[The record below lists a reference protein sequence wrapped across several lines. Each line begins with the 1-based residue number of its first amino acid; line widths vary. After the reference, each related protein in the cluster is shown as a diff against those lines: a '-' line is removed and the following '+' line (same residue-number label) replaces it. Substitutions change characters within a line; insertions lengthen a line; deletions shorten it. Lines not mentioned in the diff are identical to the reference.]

1 MKNND
6 SLKSKPLQLLAAL
19 LATFPMLA
27 LGQGIPGAGTM
38 LQQVQPSQPVQPSSA
53 GPAVSAVP
61 ATALKINKDNDASTS
76 SGVAFSVKVL
86 QIQGNTLFDTETL
99 QALVAQAE
107 GQTMP
112 LNQLEAQIASIAAY
126 YSSQGYPLVRVV
138 IPAQTV
144 RDGVVRVQVIEGRYG
159 NISLNNSS
167 QVKDEL
173 LQVAL
178 APLASGNVVSQA
190 ELDQALLLLSDVP
203 GVRVNGVLKPGQA
216 LGASD
221 LVVDTTQ
228 SGPAVAG
235 SVVLD
240 NGGNRFT
247 GRTRIAGTV
256 VAINP
261 LQHGDVL
268 SISALSSGQNM
279 NYGRLAYDVMV
290 DARGTHLGGSLSV
303 LRYSLGQSLEVLNA
317 HGNAE
322 VASLWLKH
330 PFVRSLDVNLYGKIQ
345 FDRLLVRDRI
355 DVRATR
361 TDRHINNLTGTLEG
375 DLRDKFLAGAIT
387 SWNLGGTVGRVGFD
401 DDTARALDDQSA
413 RSTGQYTRWNANFA
427 RLQGLTMKDAL
438 YVGVGGQWASHN
450 LDASQKVSIGGPYT
464 VRAYEVGAVSGDN
477 VYSGTIE
484 LRHELESSGSNRWQA
499 IAFIDSAH
507 VVINKNV
514 WAGVTGTNNVNLS
527 GAGLGINWTGAQQ
540 WSGKLHVATPIGS
553 HPTLLSGTPSTRA
566 AVELGFGF

>member
-6 SLKSKPLQLLAAL
+6 SLKSKPLQMLVALLAAFPV
-19 LATFPMLA
+19 LAI
-27 LGQGIPGAGTM
+27 GQGIPGAGTI
-38 LQQVQPSQPVQPSSA
+38 LQQAQPSQPVQPSSA
-53 GPAVSAVP
+53 AAVP
-61 ATALKINKDNDASTS
+61 ATALKINKDNDASLS
-76 SGVAFSVKVL
+76 SGVPFSVKTL
-86 QIQGNTLFDTETL
+86 QIQGNTLFDTQTL
-99 QALVAQAE
+99 QVLVAQAE
-107 GQTMP
+107 GQTMA
-112 LNQLEAQIASIAAY
+112 LNQLEAQVASIAAY
-126 YSSQGYPLVRVV
+126 YNSQGYPLVRVV

-144 RDGVVRVQVIEGRYG
+144 RDGAVRVQVIEGRYG
-159 NISLNNSS
+159 NVSLNNSS
-167 QVKDEL
+167 EVKSEL
-173 LQVAL
+173 LRVAL
-178 APLASGNVVSQA
+178 APLESGKVVGQA

-203 GVRVNGVLKPGQA
+203 GVKVNGRLKPGQT

-221 LVVDTTQ
+221 LVVDTVQ

-247 GRTRIAGTV
+247 GRARIAGTV
-256 VAINP
+256 MAINP

-268 SISALSSGQNM
+268 SISALSSGENM

-290 DARGTHLGGSLSV
+290 DARGTHLGGSLSA
-303 LRYSLGQSLEVLNA
+303 LRYSLGQSLAVLDA

-322 VASLWLKH
+322 VGSLWLKH

-361 TDRHINNLTGTLEG
+361 TDRHLNNLTTTLEG

-387 SWNLGGTVGRVGFD
+387 SWNLGATVGRVDFD
-401 DDTARALDDQSA
+401 DAVARSSDDQSA
-413 RSTGQYTRWNANFA
+413 RSNGQYARWNANVA
-427 RLQGLTMKDAL
+427 RLQGLSMKDAL
-438 YVGVGGQWASHN
+438 YVGVGGQWASQN
-450 LDASQKVSIGGPYT
+450 LDASQKVSVGGPYT

-477 VYSGTIE
+477 VYTGTVE
-484 LRHELESSGSNRWQA
+484 LRHELESSGNNRWQA

-507 VVINKNV
+507 VEINKRV
-514 WAGVTGTNNVNLS
+514 WGGVTGANTAVLS

-553 HPTLLSGTPSTRA
+553 RPTLLSGSPSTRA
-566 AVELGFGF
+566 AVELGLGF